1 MNVREQPLEPPSAR
15 SSRPRVRS
23 RPEARSL
30 PGFGTQVLVAAG
42 LLAAWQIVASRTN
55 PILLPSPLA
64 VGRAFL
70 ELAASGEL
78 GAAVIVSLRDLV
90 AGFALAVG
98 IGILLGFV
106 MARSSTADRL
116 LMPYLNLLNST
127 PLVALIPLIIIW
139 FGLEFKARLVFIF
152 LLSVW
157 SILLNSYIGVKTTG
171 RLLREVSRVFG
182 LSEAQFIRWVAL
194 PHALPYIFA
203 GLRVGLG
210 RAIIGVLISQMQMR
224 LTGLGGL
231 VISYGNRFETAHLL
245 AGVAV
250 SSLFGVVSI
259 GLLSL
264 VQNRYFPWI
273 QAIAGEQRD

>member
-1 MNVREQPLEPPSAR
+1 MSPYGAHFLMAS
-15 SSRPRVRS
+15 
-23 RPEARSL
+23 
-30 PGFGTQVLVAAG
+30 G
-42 LLAAWQIVASRTN
+42 LLIAWQVIASRMN
-55 PILLPSPLA
+55 PILLPTPLDVA
-64 VGRAFL
+64 RAFVQL
-70 ELAASGEL
+70 VSTGEL
-78 GAAVIVSLRDLV
+78 GRAVMISLLDLV
-90 AGFALAVG
+90 AGFSLAVV
-98 IGILLGFV
+98 IGVFLGFL
-106 MARSSTADRL
+106 MGRSSTADRL
-116 LMPYLNLLNST
+116 IMPYLNLLNST

-139 FGLEFKARLVFIF
+139 FGLEFKARLVFVF

-157 SILLNSYIGVKTTG
+157 SILLNSYVGVKTTG
-171 RLLREVSRVFG
+171 GLLREVSRVFG

-231 VISYGNRFETAHLL
+231 VISYGNRFQTAHLL

-250 SSLFGVVSI
+250 SSLFGVLSI
-259 GLLSL
+259 GMLGV

-273 QAIAGEQRD
+273 RAIAGEQHDEDSSGG